1 MAKTRATRAEQGSS
15 ILGKDILLFLNYG
28 ENASEETP
36 VWALIGGQ
44 RSADYNSS
52 AEEIDTTDKTSDG
65 YGDSEPGL
73 KTAELTTEVIV
84 KKGDET
90 ISALQEAYEAR
101 INFITHVA
109 HEIKTPVTLIS
120 APLDVIRKDE
130 DDPEKL
136 RNIELVQK
144 NTQRLLNLVN
154 QLLDFKKVFVKVGE
168 SITVKF

>member
-90 ISALQEAYEAR
+90 IGALQEAYETSEPVDILR
-101 INFITHVA
+101 YVEGGRSIRNWYTITNM
-109 HEIKTPVTLIS
+109 ENS
-120 APLDVIRKDE
+120 APH
-130 DDPEKL
+130 DDACVLSLTMKGKGKPTY
-136 RNIELVQK
+136 IENMENPNK
-144 NTQRLLNLVN
+144 TA
-154 QLLDFKKVFVKVGE
+154 
-168 SITVKF
+168 

>member
-1 MAKTRATRAEQGSS
+1 MTKTRAKRAEQGASL
-15 ILGKDILLFLNYG
+15 LGKNVLLILNYG

-73 KTAELTTEVIV
+73 KTAELTTEAIV

-90 ISALQEAYEAR
+90 IGALQEAYET
-101 INFITHVA
+101 N
-109 HEIKTPVTLIS
+109 EPVDILRWVENGRSIRNWYTILGMEDS
-120 APLDVIRKDE
+120 APHDDALILRLTLKGKGKPTYTE
-130 DDPEKL
+130 DMADP
-136 RNIELVQK
+136 R
-144 NTQRLLNLVN
+144 T
-154 QLLDFKKVFVKVGE
+154 
-168 SITVKF
+168 T